1 MLTADDIARVF
12 ADGKLVAHPWNNGV
26 WNRAQQYAFSN
37 DTEIIAVEIKNTG
50 GPGGLVASFSNGR
63 VNYISQILL
72 MNSYCFDII
81 CWETTLHCWKE
92 HAKLTE
98 QKFAFSEGV
107 AICKYCIPGSGCQI
121 AITANPGLT
130 VKIF

>member
-12 ADGKLVAHPWNNGV
+12 ADGKLVAHSWNNGV

-63 VNYISQILL
+63 VNIYQG
-72 MNSYCFDII
+72 SY
-81 CWETTLHCWKE
+81 
-92 HAKLTE
+92 
-98 QKFAFSEGV
+98 
-107 AICKYCIPGSGCQI
+107 
-121 AITANPGLT
+121 
-130 VKIF
+130 